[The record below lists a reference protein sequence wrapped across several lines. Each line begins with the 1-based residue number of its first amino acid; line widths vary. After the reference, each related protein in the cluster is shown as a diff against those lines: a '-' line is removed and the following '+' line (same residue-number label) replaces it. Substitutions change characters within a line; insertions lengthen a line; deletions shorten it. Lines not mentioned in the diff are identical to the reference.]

1 MTKRLSSAAIV
12 ALKEALCSIYW
23 YKADLRSFFQNSLAT
38 PTNGVKSTID
48 PWKI

>member
-48 PWKI
+48 P